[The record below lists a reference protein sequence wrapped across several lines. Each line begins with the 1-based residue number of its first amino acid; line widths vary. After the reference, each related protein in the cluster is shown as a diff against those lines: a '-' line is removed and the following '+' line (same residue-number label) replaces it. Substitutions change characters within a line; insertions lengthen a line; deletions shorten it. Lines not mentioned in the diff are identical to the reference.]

1 MPELPDLTVYVLALR
16 RRAVGSTLR
25 RLRFFNPFV
34 LRSVEP
40 AASVFE
46 GRELRGVDRLGKR
59 IVLDF
64 GDGLFAVVHLMIA
77 GRFRWQAGP
86 AKPNKIAHAAFEFE
100 AGTLLLTE
108 ASSKKRA
115 SITLVSG
122 DEAVRRLDRGGL
134 ELFDLTAEG
143 RLRAIVDQEAFAAR
157 LVSQNRTLKRALA
170 DPTLF
175 SGIGNAYSDEI
186 LHAAKLSPMRLTRSL
201 SPAEIEVLFRATLG
215 TLETWT
221 ERLSAEFAD
230 AFPGPGQITAFRPD
244 FAVHGKFGQPCPVCG
259 AKVQRIAYA
268 DNETNYCATCQ
279 NEGRLLADR
288 ALSRL
293 LKDDWPRRIEELAD

>member
-1 MPELPDLTVYVLALR
+1 MPELPDLTVYVLALKR
-16 RRAVGSTLR
+16 MAVGTALR
-25 RLRFFNPFV
+25 RIRCFNPFV

-46 GRELRGVDRLGKR
+46 GRELRSVDRMGKR
-59 IVLDF
+59 IVFDF
-64 GDGLFAVVHLMIA
+64 GDELFAVVHLMIA

-100 AGTLLLTE
+100 SGTLLLTE

-115 SITLVSG
+115 SITLVAG
-122 DEAVRRLDRGGL
+122 LEAMRRLDRGGL
-134 ELFDLTAEG
+134 ELFELTADG
-143 RLRAIVDQEAFAAR
+143 CLRAIVDLAAFSATLR
-157 LVSQNRTLKRALA
+157 LQNRTLKRALA

-201 SPAEIEVLFRATLG
+201 SSTEIDSLFRATLS

-221 ERLSAEFAD
+221 DRLSAEFAD
-230 AFPGPGQITAFRPD
+230 GFPGAGQITAFRPD

>member
-1 MPELPDLTVYVLALR
+1 MPELPDLTVYILAIK
-16 RRAVGSTLR
+16 RRAVGSTLS
-25 RLRFFNPFV
+25 RLKFFNPFV

-40 AASVFE
+40 RALAFE
-46 GRELRGVDRLGKR
+46 GRVLQGVDRVGKR
-59 IVLDF
+59 IVFDF
-64 GDGLFAVVHLMIA
+64 GDELFAVVHLMIA
-77 GRFRWQAGP
+77 GRFRWQAGV

-122 DEAVRRLDRGGL
+122 REAVRDLDRGGL
-134 ELFDLTAEG
+134 ELFELTPEG
-143 RLRAIVDQEAFAAR
+143 RLRAIVDLDAFAER
-157 LVSQNRTLKRALA
+157 LASQNRTLKRALA

-186 LHAAKLSPMRLTRSL
+186 LHGARLSPMRLTASL
-201 SPAEIEVLFRATLG
+201 TQPEVERLFRATLD
-215 TLETWT
+215 TLKRWT
-221 ERLSAEFAD
+221 EKLVDEFGVS
-230 AFPGPGQITAFRPD
+230 FPGAGQITAFRPD